1 MMTNTDK
8 KKGIREAFI
17 ERKTEETQIRLDLN
31 LDGSGEAVIESP
43 VPFLNHMLNLFTRH
57 GLFNLTIKADGDV
70 EIDGHHTSEDI
81 AICLGQAI
89 RQALGDKKGINRYGH
104 AVIPMDEALTEVVI
118 DLSDR
123 PFYAVRGSLPAARI
137 GDFDTELVDEF
148 LSKLAMEAR
157 MNLHVDFRAG
167 RNTHH
172 MIEAA
177 FKALGRALDEAV
189 QIDPRV
195 TGVPSTKGSLS

>member
-1 MMTNTDK
+1 MTHSEFKQGN
-8 KKGIREAFI
+8 REAFI
-17 ERKTEETQIRLDLN
+17 ERKTEETQISLSLV
-31 LDGSGEAVIESP
+31 LDGTGEADIETP
-43 VPFLNHMLNLFTRH
+43 VPFLTHMLHLFARH
-57 GLFNLTIKADGDV
+57 GLVNLTVKAKGDV
-70 EIDGHHTSEDI
+70 EIDGHHTSEDL

-123 PFYAVRGSLPAARI
+123 PYYAVKGSLPSSRV

-148 LSKLAMEAR
+148 FAKLAAEAR
-157 MNLHVDFRAG
+157 INLHVDFRSG

-177 FKALGRALDEAV
+177 FKALGRSLDQAV
-189 QIDPRV
+189 QYDPRV
-195 TGVPSTKGSLS
+195 TGIPSTKGSL